1 MSIPGDMGRIVKG
14 NRLHAERGSVSTMTA
29 LLSLGLIGVVG
40 LGVETGYWYHLQEEA
55 QMAADV
61 SAYAGAVALRN
72 GETVEAAKT
81 EAIKEAEELGF
92 TVANLATV
100 TPVSPP
106 TSGAFQTV
114 RDIEVTINY
123 NAPRVFS
130 MIFSSSEQFRNVRSV
145 AGFSPSVDVC
155 ILALDRV
162 GSAALDISGSS
173 NVDVNGC
180 EFMSNSLADDA
191 FSVRGQANVDI
202 DCANSAGGFE
212 QDGTT
217 STITLSTCPAPRTDL
232 FQADDP
238 FASLPEPSTSGP
250 CRNLTNSERQAM
262 NGSAGSVTLSA
273 GPTGVRKFCNGLDLR
288 KDVHFEPGLY
298 IIDGQSLT
306 TSANADVTG
315 SDVTFFLT
323 GGADLGFRGT
333 STVNLTAPSTGTYAG
348 ILFFGDRSD
357 SSAEYIF
364 NGTSDSLL
372 TGTLYAAAGDVTYA
386 GDFTGQDGC
395 LQIVAYRIDLTGGS
409 NMTGDCDAYGITN
422 AQLPGFVKLLE

>member
-1 MSIPGDMGRIVKG
+1 MGRIIHKHTG
-14 NRLHAERGSVSTMTA
+14 RAERGSVSTMTA
-29 LLSLGLIGVVG
+29 LISLGLIGVVG

-72 GETVEAAKT
+72 GETVDVAKAEAK
-81 EAIKEAEELGF
+81 KEAEELGF
-92 TVANLATV
+92 TIANLATV

-106 TSGAFQTV
+106 TSGAFQTP

-130 MIFSSSEQFRNVRSV
+130 MIFSSTDQFRNVRSV

-155 ILALDRV
+155 ILALDRI

-173 NVDVNGC
+173 HVDVTGC
-180 EFMSNSLADDA
+180 EFMSNSLATDG
-191 FSVRGQANVDI
+191 FSLRGQADVSI

-212 QDGTT
+212 QDGST
-217 STITLSTCPAPRTDL
+217 STITLATCPAPRTDL

-238 FASLPEPSTSGP
+238 FAALPEPSTSGP

-262 NGSAGSVTLSA
+262 RGNETVTFSA
-273 GPTGVRKFCNGLDLR
+273 GPTGIRKFCNGLDLR
-288 KDVHFEPGLY
+288 KTVHFEPGIY
-298 IIDGQSLT
+298 IIDGQSLST
-306 TSANADVTG
+306 AANADVTG
-315 SDVTFFLT
+315 TDVTFYLT

-333 STVNLTAPSTGTYAG
+333 STVNLTAPTTGPYAG

-357 SSAEYIF
+357 SSSEYIF
-364 NGTSDSLL
+364 NGTADSLL

-395 LQIVAYRIDLTGGS
+395 LQIVAFRIDLTGGS